1 MTNAAYR
8 LHLEKQHT
16 RVIVI
21 VRAILLILFS
31 YVENYAHGTFLN
43 TTLNITD
50 ESQQKKTWCT
60 HDETNSCSEVKRNAQ
75 KEEGDLLK
83 QLYNIS
89 IIV

>member
-1 MTNAAYR
+1 M
-8 LHLEKQHT
+8 

-31 YVENYAHGTFLN
+31 SVENYAHGTFLN

-50 ESQQKKTWCT
+50 ENQQKKTCCT
-60 HDETNSCSEVKRNAQ
+60 HDETNLCSSEVKRNPQ

-83 QLYNIS
+83 LLYMSRLLYVI
-89 IIV
+89 